1 MSELRCPNCGEIFE
15 MDESNYQ
22 QLVKQVHDN
31 EFEEE
36 LERRKKEIETANENK
51 IALEKLKQEQSMENF
66 KHQKDTEIQNKDQMI
81 EDLKNQL
88 KTIEMKHEL
97 KIAKVKEESNQEL
110 SKKTEEIALL
120 QSSLKL
126 KETEKELSEK
136 TLKEKY
142 EMQLQDKDDKVK
154 TTNLFLLSFLSFFYI
169 N

>member
-22 QLVKQVHDN
+22 QLVKQVRDN

-36 LERRKKEIETANENK
+36 LKRRKKEIETVNENK

-88 KTIEMKHEL
+88 KTLEMEHEL
-97 KIAKVKEESNQEL
+97 KIAKVGSC
-110 SKKTEEIALL
+110 I
-120 QSSLKL
+120 
-126 KETEKELSEK
+126 
-136 TLKEKY
+136 Y
-142 EMQLQDKDDKVK
+142 VG
-154 TTNLFLLSFLSFFYI
+154 I
-169 N
+169 